1 MILQTER
8 LILRP
13 WHSDDAEELY
23 KYAKDPDALHPAG
36 WRAHASIEDSR
47 EIIKTVLSMPE
58 TYAVCL
64 KTDEKP
70 IGNICFHRDDIAEGV
85 DEYELGYWLGKP
97 FWGQGIIPEAAREML
112 RHAFLDLGMER
123 IWCGYYD
130 GNENSRR
137 VQEKLGFAY
146 HHITEGCEV
155 KQLHELR
162 TGHVSL
168 MTKSR
173 WQKVT
178 LFREQKIL
186 LDTFLANGAITVA
199 QYNKSFGDLVILME
213 MRGVE

>member
-1 MILQTER
+1 MKKALKYISLLLVFALLAVGATYV
-8 LILRP
+8 LIQRAN
-13 WHSDDAEELY
+13 AEPLFTP
-23 KYAKDPDALHPAG
+23 KID
-36 WRAHASIEDSR
+36 R
-47 EIIKTVLSMPE
+47 ENE
-58 TYAVCL
+58 
-64 KTDEKP
+64 E
-70 IGNICFHRDDIAEGV
+70 
-85 DEYELGYWLGKP
+85 
-97 FWGQGIIPEAAREML
+97 IIPEAAREML

-146 HHITEGCEV
+146 HHTTEGCEV

-173 WQKVT
+173 WQKVM